1 AGIGLAR
8 ADSRAVVRRGASLTV
23 TDQISIRAA
32 NTGDFS
38 VTGQVQAGQGAGLGV
53 AAAVLVA
60 ETAAVADL
68 SADAGPGGGSAR
80 PDVTVAAL
88 DTITRNVVQATSS
101 APSSSSGTTPGAGTP
116 AAGAQSFITGLL
128 NARSSGA
135 DGRKAVTLDP
145 RSGAS
150 GGQPGGQ
157 PGDQGAA
164 LPDIGAAVS
173 VVGSTHRARAFIGEN
188 AQTGPLGDVALIA
201 RIRDLDQQSA
211 ARATATSGPSVNL
224 SGAVVV
230 GLIEH
235 DADAFIGSGARV
247 AAERLG
253 VLAGV
258 ERAAGMGTYQW
269 DGLGSVKTRLQA
281 GQDPST
287 GFLGGYAGASGSG
300 SGGLGI
306 TGAVLYLDF
315 DSSASARIDEGA
327 AVTTLGGQGAWQ
339 TTLTDAGG
347 QEHAIDWRAA
357 VAVAA
362 ETSLTGGFGA
372 GNRSST
378 GTGQGGIGIGG
389 SYAQVNYNALAEAL
403 LGTSASIK
411 PEAGFSAGDV
421 AFTAHTAE
429 RQFLVGHG
437 TGGGSDLGLSGNFA
451 FGRFRTQTRA
461 EVAEN
466 ARLDGGDVLFEAAGE
481 RRAFL
486 VAGGFQRPGDDNLSA
501 SVALQDVEA
510 ATEAA
515 VRGDVSVR
523 NLTVAALADQRLL
536 ADVSEMSNS
545 AAVAVGLVNIET
557 SASLARG
564 AGVTVS
570 DTVTVHASAQHDFS
584 FTARSTARD
593 GAAAGIAAAL
603 LFADAET
610 EATVATALAGV
621 RNVYVGA
628 EDATKGTVVVGETA
642 VEGQKPVDPGNP
654 DNPDNPDNPENP
666 GSGQPQQSSGTRASG
681 ESMVQNLMGD
691 DKLGDKT
698 PAFDAD
704 SGAGDGTPDPGASIR
719 LPKIGGAVSTAV
731 TNHRA
736 RASIVDGV
744 QITAA
749 GDVAVTART
758 FQGRL
763 SQRASTGVVSH
774 ASQDELPV
782 SISAA
787 AEPGG
792 ANVASVSGKG

>member
-1 AGIGLAR
+1 
-8 ADSRAVVRRGASLTV
+8 AVVRRGASLTV

-173 VVGSTHRARAFIGEN
+173 VVVSTHRARAFIGEN

-515 VRGDVSVR
+515 VRGDVSAR
-523 NLTVAALADQRLL
+523 NLTVAALADQRL
-536 ADVSEMSNS
+536 
-545 AAVAVGLVNIET
+545 
-557 SASLARG
+557 
-564 AGVTVS
+564 
-570 DTVTVHASAQHDFS
+570 
-584 FTARSTARD
+584 
-593 GAAAGIAAAL
+593 
-603 LFADAET
+603 
-610 EATVATALAGV
+610 
-621 RNVYVGA
+621 
-628 EDATKGTVVVGETA
+628 
-642 VEGQKPVDPGNP
+642 
-654 DNPDNPDNPENP
+654 
-666 GSGQPQQSSGTRASG
+666 
-681 ESMVQNLMGD
+681 
-691 DKLGDKT
+691 
-698 PAFDAD
+698 
-704 SGAGDGTPDPGASIR
+704 
-719 LPKIGGAVSTAV
+719 
-731 TNHRA
+731 
-736 RASIVDGV
+736 
-744 QITAA
+744 
-749 GDVAVTART
+749 
-758 FQGRL
+758 
-763 SQRASTGVVSH
+763 
-774 ASQDELPV
+774 
-782 SISAA
+782 
-787 AEPGG
+787 
-792 ANVASVSGKG
+792 